1 MHHRFFLQALR
12 YVKKEM
18 KYLVHRIVDFNRY
31 RTIPESQTCLRPCQ
45 EVKAISKLKNWAQ
58 LSTDYSVK
66 LMGIN
71 LNFRKT
77 VKVTTHHKAYGL
89 FDLIV
94 DVGSSLGLWIGL
106 SALGMFDL
114 VIEAGHWVSA
124 RRPGML
130 KRNAK

>member
-1 MHHRFFLQALR
+1 
-12 YVKKEM
+12 M
-18 KYLVHRIVDFNRY
+18 KYLVHKIVDFNRY
-31 RTIPESQTCLRPCQ
+31 RSVPESGTCLRPCQ
-45 EVKAISKLKNWAQ
+45 EVKAISKLKNWEQ

-66 LMGIN
+66 LTGIN
-71 LNFRKT
+71 LNFRQS

-114 VIEAGHWVSA
+114 VIEAGGRLSA
-124 RRPGML
+124 FRPGML
-130 KRNAK
+130 RRAAK